1 MRRVRAYVDAPLAP
15 GATLALPRFA
25 AEHLVRVLRLPDG
38 APVTCFNG
46 DGVDYAGTLRLQG
59 REALFACIDAGP
71 PAAAESPLRIVLA
84 QCIARGEK
92 MDAVIQKAVELG
104 VSALAPLVSERTEV
118 KLDAEREARR
128 MAHWRGVVLSACEQ
142 CGRATVPDLE
152 APRALPDWAAELPPG
167 PLRLALAPGGALR
180 LSDLSIPAAGV
191 VAVVGPEGGL
201 SDRDLAALDAAGFQR
216 LALGPRVLRTETAGP
231 ALIAALQARAG
242 DLA

>member
-38 APVTCFNG
+38 AAVTCFNG

-59 REALFACIDAGP
+59 REALFACVDAGP

-104 VSALAPLVSERTEV
+104 VSALAPLASERTEV

-142 CGRATVPDLE
+142 CGRATVPDLQ
-152 APRALPDWAAELPPG
+152 APRALPDWAAELPSG

-180 LSDLSIPAAGV
+180 LSDLAIPAAGV

-201 SDRDLAALDAAGFQR
+201 SDRDLAALDAAGFRR

-231 ALIAALQARAG
+231 ALLAALQARAG